1 MAAYRNRVSKGGR
14 SVRKILREFGVWII
28 MLGIIYCAYSFLG
41 SRGESQPE
49 ILYSDLV
56 SSIKNEQVV
65 DMSISD
71 TTVIADIA
79 ENGEITKCK
88 VTIPS
93 VDVLYMD
100 AGTDIEDQMAR
111 GVLEVEAKQQS
122 FSLSGIIEI
131 VFIVILIVILLLS
144 FMKRGGNTGFTK
156 SRARLLSDKPD
167 KTFDDVA
174 GAVEEK
180 AELEEVV
187 DFLKDPAKYTKLG
200 AKIPR
205 GILLVGSPGNGK
217 TLLAK
222 AVAGEAGVP
231 FFSISGSD
239 FVELY
244 VGVGASRVRDMFEQ
258 AKRSKPCIVFIDE
271 IDAVGRKRGAGMG
284 GGHDEREQTLNQL
297 LVEMDGFS
305 ENDGVIIIAATNR
318 PDILDRALLRPGRF
332 DRQIVVDYP
341 DVKGR
346 EEILKVHCRKKPLA
360 KDIDLKKIAKE
371 TTGYSGADL
380 ANLMNEA
387 AIMAA
392 KNKHESITHDDIDKA
407 NLKVMMGA
415 EKRSKAFSEKEKK
428 LTAYHEAGHAIAARV
443 ADQSSVVSTVSI
455 VPRGRAGGFTM
466 YLPEEDNRTYM
477 SRNDM
482 LSSIIIGLG
491 GRAAEE
497 LMLDD
502 ISTGASSDLERATAV
517 ARDMVAKYGMS
528 EKIGPVSY
536 DDGGEVFLGS
546 DYGHVKSYS
555 ENTAAEIDKEVR
567 EILTCQYDKTKQI
580 LTKYREQLIRVA
592 ELLLEK
598 ETISGDEFE
607 DCFSGKT
614 LTE

>member
-1 MAAYRNRVSKGGR
+1 M
-14 SVRKILREFGVWII
+14 RKFLREFGVWII
-28 MLGIIYCAYSFLG
+28 IMGVVYCAYSYFG
-41 SRGESQPE
+41 TKSVAQPE
-49 ILYSDLV
+49 IIYSDLV

-65 DMSISD
+65 DMEISD

-79 ENGEITKCK
+79 ENGAITECK
-88 VTIPS
+88 VKIPS
-93 VDVLYMD
+93 VDILYQD

-111 GVLEVEAKQQS
+111 GVLEVKAKQQS
-122 FSLSGIIEI
+122 FSLTGIIDVI
-131 VFIVILIVILLLS
+131 FIVILIIMLLFT
-144 FMKRGGNTGFTK
+144 FMRKGGNPGFTK
-156 SRARLLSDKPD
+156 SRARLLTDKPD

-187 DFLKDPAKYTKLG
+187 DFLKDPAKYTRLG

-258 AKRSKPCIVFIDE
+258 AKRAKPCIVFIDE

-297 LVEMDGFS
+297 LVEMDGFA

-318 PDILDRALLRPGRF
+318 PDILDKALLRPGRF

-341 DVKGR
+341 DIKGR
-346 EEILKVHCRKKPLA
+346 EAVLEVHCKEKPLA
-360 KDIDLKKIAKE
+360 DDVDLKKIAKA

-380 ANLMNEA
+380 ANLINEA
-387 AIMAA
+387 AILAA
-392 KNKHESITHDDIDKA
+392 KNKRDKITNEDIEKA

-415 EKRSKAFSEKEKK
+415 EKRSKALSEKEKK

-443 ADQSSVVSTVSI
+443 VDNTTKVSTVSI

-466 YLPEEDNRTYM
+466 YLPEGDNRTYM
-477 SRNDM
+477 SRTEM
-482 LSSIIIGLG
+482 LNSIIIGLG
-491 GRAAEE
+491 GRVAEAI
-497 LMLDD
+497 MLDD
-502 ISTGASSDLERATAV
+502 ISTGASSDLERATSI
-517 ARDMVAKYGMS
+517 ARDMVVKYGMS

-536 DDGGEVFLGS
+536 DEGGEVFLGS

-555 ENTAAEIDKEVR
+555 ESMASEIDEEIR
-567 EILTCQYDKTKQI
+567 GILTEQYAKTEALLKEY
-580 LTKYREQLIRVA
+580 KEQLIRVA

-598 ETISGDEFE
+598 ETITGEEFE
-607 DCFSGKT
+607 ACFIGSNIEKA
-614 LTE
+614 E